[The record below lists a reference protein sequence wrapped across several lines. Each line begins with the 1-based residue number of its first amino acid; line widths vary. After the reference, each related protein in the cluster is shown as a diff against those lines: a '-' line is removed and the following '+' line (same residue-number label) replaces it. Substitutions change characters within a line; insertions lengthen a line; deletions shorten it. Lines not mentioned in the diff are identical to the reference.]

1 MEGTVNLNT
10 LFFSWWYKEGQQK
23 ILNYIKHYFAYLA
36 DKMSVKLC
44 FTTLFSIWRNDTQ
57 SAAYGSSLQQRWQ
70 AFLLVQT
77 SRLIGFMIKSVVI
90 LMFLVAASFS
100 LIFFVALM
108 LFWLAFP
115 IVIIFIFFSGLGYL
129 VGLL

>member
-36 DKMSVKLC
+36 DKMSVRLC

-90 LMFLVAASFS
+90 VMFLVAAFFSF
-100 LIFFVALM
+100 IFFVALL

-115 IVIIFIFFSGLGYL
+115 IVIIFIFFSGLGLL

>member
-1 MEGTVNLNT
+1 MEGTVKLNT

-90 LMFLVAASFS
+90 IMFLVAASFS
-100 LIFFVALM
+100 GIFFVGLL

-115 IVIIFIFFSGLGYL
+115 IVIIFIFLSGLGLL